1 MAIKLGSSDIA
12 KVYLGATEVD
22 KIYLGAAEVY
32 SAASDFLDQVT
43 DAQAAFSL
51 RKLRAAYSGSA
62 IRVRRSSDNA
72 EQDIGFTSGDLDT
85 TSLATFIGA
94 NSGYVTTWYD
104 QSGNGYDAS
113 NASASVQPKIVD
125 AGTLITSGGKAAIE
139 FAPNSTNSNIRL
151 FTGSFAAISQP
162 VTTFAVVET
171 TDTSDSTKVM
181 IDGLS
186 TQFFFARNSLYQ
198 IAAGTVL
205 SDGTI
210 IDTTSPRLWYNLG
223 NGASS
228 EIGYN
233 NVAATTG
240 NAGTNAPDGLT
251 IGNLRGLIAAN
262 YAWVGT
268 IQEVILYP
276 SNKSSD
282 RTTANGL
289 INAYYGIY

>member
-1 MAIKLGSSDIA
+1 MYSYGLHNVKAFG
-12 KVYLGATEVD
+12 
-22 KIYLGAAEVY
+22 GAA
-32 SAASDFLDQVT
+32 ANDFLDLLP

-72 EQDIGFTSGDLDT
+72 EQDIGFTTGSLDT

-94 NSGYVTTWYD
+94 NSGFVTTWYD
-104 QSGNGYDAS
+104 QSGNGFNAS
-113 NASASVQPKIVD
+113 NPSAAVQPRIVN
-125 AGTLITSGGKAAIE
+125 AGTLITSGGKAALE
-139 FAPNSTNSNIRL
+139 FAPSTTNSSIRL
-151 FTGSFAAISQP
+151 FTGAFGAMSQP
-162 VTTFAVVET
+162 LTTFAVVET
-171 TDTSDSTKVM
+171 TDTTDSTKT
-181 IDGLS
+181 ILDGLS
-186 TQFFFARNSLYQ
+186 TSFFFGRDSVYKVVAGATLTNAVAD
-198 IAAGTVL
+198 IAA
-205 SDGTI
+205 
-210 IDTTSPRLWYNLG
+210 PRLWYSLA

-233 NVAATTG
+233 NVAATVG
-240 NAGTNAPDGLT
+240 NAGANAPDGLT
-251 IGNLRGLIAAN
+251 IGNIRGLLAAN

-289 INAYYGIY
+289 INTYYGIY

>member
-1 MAIKLGSSDIA
+1 
-12 KVYLGATEVD
+12 VYSYGLHNVKAFG
-22 KIYLGAAEVY
+22 GAA
-32 SAASDFLDQVT
+32 ANDFLDLLP

-72 EQDIGFTSGDLDT
+72 EQDIGFTTGSLDT

-94 NSGYVTTWYD
+94 NSGFVTTWYD
-104 QSGNGYDAS
+104 QSGNGFNAS
-113 NASASVQPKIVD
+113 NPSAAVQPRIVN
-125 AGTLITSGGKAAIE
+125 AGTLITSGGKAALE
-139 FAPNSTNSNIRL
+139 FAPSTTNSSIRL
-151 FTGSFAAISQP
+151 FTGAFGAMSQP
-162 VTTFAVVET
+162 LTTFAVVET
-171 TDTSDSTKVM
+171 TDTTDSTKT
-181 IDGLS
+181 ILDGLS
-186 TQFFFARNSLYQ
+186 TSFFFGRDSVYKVVAGATLTNAVAD
-198 IAAGTVL
+198 IAA
-205 SDGTI
+205 
-210 IDTTSPRLWYNLG
+210 PRLWYSLA

-233 NVAATTG
+233 NVAATVG
-240 NAGTNAPDGLT
+240 NAGANAPDGLT
-251 IGNLRGLIAAN
+251 IGNIRGLLAAN

-289 INAYYGIY
+289 INTYYGIY